1 MIFGQLHSD
10 IFRPLASA
18 NRHIYQDILVFLYD
32 MFFDEDAPDVYPTKE
47 SVQQEIEERLARM
60 ARLEWVAE
68 EDDDSAP
75 VNTVSLAARILRRL
89 LLTGWLDEDRDG
101 YDKPFLTM
109 PPAVALLLRSLIEIQ
124 QDQKTHYGGTVLNIL
139 TLVESAIANPEERAI
154 NIHSAMLE
162 TKRFSMHLNAMFY
175 GLRTIQQ
182 YIFASR
188 APQDILKTFF
198 EDFVDKILVADWKT
212 LKTRN
217 NPFRFRTQIIRILSD
232 LQHDHP
238 RKHQIAK
245 GYQEQ
250 FSYGDKEAEH
260 KLELHIDSM
269 IKVFTSIDRILARIE
284 AHRTKLEV
292 RVTDTIRYMD
302 TSNPGVIDRIVALAG
317 ELALIDEQDAV
328 AVKRIIPKGLSAIAP
343 MDGRSVHAPRK
354 QRVPLESQPLQSHTV
369 SIEKAVERVAVRNFI
384 MRRMVSPGKVMDYL
398 ERNMM
403 DRHQMSAE
411 DFVIETIE
419 DYVAF
424 TAIRRLHHLDPH
436 NSHRSRRFAVT
447 RCDDY
452 VETPWIKCRRFV
464 VEKK

>member
-1 MIFGQLHSD
+1 
-10 IFRPLASA
+10 
-18 NRHIYQDILVFLYD
+18 
-32 MFFDEDAPDVYPTKE
+32 MFFDEDAPDVYPTKD

-60 ARLEWVAE
+60 ARLEWVDE
-68 EDDDSAP
+68 EDDDSSTI
-75 VNTVSLAARILRRL
+75 NTVTLSARILRRL

-188 APQDILKTFF
+188 APQDILRTFF
-198 EDFVDKILVADWKT
+198 EDFVDKILIADWKT

-217 NPFRFRTQIIRILSD
+217 NPFRFRTQIIRILSE
-232 LQHDHP
+232 LQHDHI
-238 RKHQIAK
+238 KKAEIAK
-245 GYQEQ
+245 GYQDQ
-250 FSYGDKEAEH
+250 FSFGDKEAEH
-260 KLELHIDSM
+260 KLDLHIDSM

-317 ELALIDEQDAV
+317 ELALVDEQDAG
-328 AVKRIIPKGLSAIAP
+328 AVERIVPKGLSAIAP
-343 MDGRSVHAPRK
+343 LDGRSVQAPRK
-354 QRVPLESQPLQSHTV
+354 QRIAVESQPLLSRTV
-369 SIEKAVERVAVRNFI
+369 SIEKVAERVAVRNFI
-384 MRRMVSPGKVMDYL
+384 MRRMISPKRIMDYL
-398 ERNMM
+398 ERCMK
-403 DRHQMSAE
+403 DRRTMSAE
-411 DFVIETIE
+411 EFTIETVE

-424 TAIRRLHHLDPH
+424 TAIRRLHYLDPH
-436 NSHRSRRFAVT
+436 NKHRSRNFSIT

-452 VETPWIKCRRFV
+452 IETPWIKCRRFV
-464 VEKK
+464 IKKK